1 MKSWIT
7 LPSATINAFAGRDSH
22 LCVLI
27 EWTILVWDTEN
38 HSVKSF
44 NIPSII
50 QTPSLPRAELD
61 RQTISDEQIHLSPDK
76 SSVMYFALSS
86 LSLTEGHS
94 STNPWDILYAC
105 HFSLRGE
112 LISTDAIETRGR
124 WLLDHPKSTYCAL
137 GARSCGRDGLLAV
150 CFTHVPLE
158 PDDMDSTGPSLSII
172 VYDEINGKL
181 LEYKTTGILD
191 SSKVA
196 VWKGICISAGET
208 HVTFI
213 NEDGQQ

>member
-1 MKSWIT
+1 
-7 LPSATINAFAGRDSH
+7 
-22 LCVLI
+22 
-27 EWTILVWDTEN
+27 
-38 HSVKSF
+38 
-44 NIPSII
+44 
-50 QTPSLPRAELD
+50 
-61 RQTISDEQIHLSPDK
+61 
-76 SSVMYFALSS
+76 MYFALSS